1 MADRKAAAQKAARTR
16 KLRAAGKKAA
26 RTRRLRAAG
35 KKAALTKKRRAA
47 ARRAAAT
54 RKLKKEQSTS
64 VPATVPES
72 ARRCSRSRGSKA
84 VSNDPRLP
92 NFGESWRIGGFPQ

>member
-1 MADRKAAAQKAARTR
+1 MADRRAAAKKAARTR

-47 ARRAAAT
+47 ARKAAAT
-54 RKLKKEQSTS
+54 RRLKQEQSASAPPAAAQPTPETS
-64 VPATVPES
+64 PITEQ
-72 ARRCSRSRGSKA
+72 
-84 VSNDPRLP
+84 DT
-92 NFGESWRIGGFPQ
+92 IQQ